1 MEPSRH
7 RKLPGYLSQGEA
19 RDPPSMGPSV
29 LPMPQPRDSMA
40 MPLACSVGLHASAS
54 IVFMALAHLGHPQLV
69 SLASMSNIARLY

>member
-54 IVFMALAHLGHPQLV
+54 IVFMALAHLGHPQMV
-69 SLASMSNIARLY
+69 SLASMSNIA